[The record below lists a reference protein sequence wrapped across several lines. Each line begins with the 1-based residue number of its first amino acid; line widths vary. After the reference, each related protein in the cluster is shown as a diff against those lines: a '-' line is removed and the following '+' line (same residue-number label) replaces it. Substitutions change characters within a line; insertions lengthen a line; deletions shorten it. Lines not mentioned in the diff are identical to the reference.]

1 MIEMAQ
7 HNYIR
12 FLHYNKGWSIR
23 AIARHCKLHRN
34 TVKRAIQNDSA
45 AYVRKVPKPKPV
57 NGDFLE
63 RIQNKLEENWKAK
76 KEDQLT
82 KFRMYTLLKDEGYP
96 GSYEAFTWQTRQI
109 EQEQGHAKKEAF
121 LKLIALQSHLQVDFG
136 EIQLVDQGVPRKMFF
151 FCCKLAWSKVEFVQL
166 YPRCSTEYFF
176 EGLSEAFIFYGGI
189 PRHIVFD
196 NLTPAVKQI
205 LPGEERVLQDSFLR
219 FQSYH
224 CFEARFCAGGK
235 GNQKGRVER
244 LVLYI
249 KDNYFKPKPVFTG
262 FASMNEKLKQQCKQ
276 RMQSQLLEGRLWEE
290 LLLEDQ
296 AQFLPLR
303 EKYECAR
310 ILEAKVDTYQLV
322 HLECNR
328 YSVPTPYVGQRV
340 MVKCYPFEVVIVQ
353 KDQVIARHHRLF
365 GKNHEHLDPYHF
377 LSLLEKKT
385 RAYDEAK
392 VIHDWNLPPCYA
404 QYHRSL
410 QAKVMSKS
418 KGTREFIAILRL
430 TETYGVEAI
439 AKLLR
444 SLAKDFRFSYQE
456 VLSCLREQQEIK
468 IQALPLAKE
477 VLATYGLES
486 YHWEKPSLQEY
497 TCLLDSGRE
506 EAS

>member
-1 MIEMAQ
+1 
-7 HNYIR
+7 
-12 FLHYNKGWSIR
+12 
-23 AIARHCKLHRN
+23 
-34 TVKRAIQNDSA
+34 
-45 AYVRKVPKPKPV
+45 
-57 NGDFLE
+57 
-63 RIQNKLEENWKAK
+63 
-76 KEDQLT
+76 
-82 KFRMYTLLKDEGYP
+82 
-96 GSYEAFTWQTRQI
+96 
-109 EQEQGHAKKEAF
+109 
-121 LKLIALQSHLQVDFG
+121 
-136 EIQLVDQGVPRKMFF
+136 
-151 FCCKLAWSKVEFVQL
+151 
-166 YPRCSTEYFF
+166 
-176 EGLSEAFIFYGGI
+176 
-189 PRHIVFD
+189 
-196 NLTPAVKQI
+196 
-205 LPGEERVLQDSFLR
+205 
-219 FQSYH
+219 
-224 CFEARFCAGGK
+224 
-235 GNQKGRVER
+235 VER

-276 RMQSQLLEGRLWEE
+276 RMQSQLLEGRRWEE

-303 EKYECAR
+303 EKFESAR

-404 QYHRSL
+404 QYHQSL

-468 IQALPLAKE
+468 IQAPPLTRE
-477 VLATYGLES
+477 VLATYGLGS
-486 YHWEKPSLQEY
+486 YQWEKPSLQEY